1 MSSFAQMTSRV
12 QSLVGSHALAI
23 TAIVGGFVNS
33 RHRDLLE
40 SYDWSRRKNDILIA
54 TEVDKTAGTIDVTNA
69 SAAVVGTTTAFA
81 STDVNRSL
89 KIGSNT
95 DSIWTVNTFTDT
107 THISL
112 GDANGTAVVFPG
124 TTATGQTYTMFTQR
138 YSLGTAIEQ
147 IISVKYKRPLTE
159 TSEEF
164 LDRLD
169 PSRTATG
176 DPKYFARASRDLSS
190 TNDLVRIEIYPRP
203 TSAVVINVKIQKAHT
218 DLTSTQNPIVPSGPL
233 QWYAAIDT
241 CFYLAAKTKDEIWL
255 ALAAKYESQAARA
268 LEFELAQD
276 ARKEGVIQTVQD
288 VVGGVPLGNTDWA
301 LDHDV

>member
-1 MSSFAQMTSRV
+1 MTSRV

-138 YSLGTAIEQ
+138 YSLGTAI
-147 IISVKYKRPLTE
+147 
-159 TSEEF
+159 
-164 LDRLD
+164 
-169 PSRTATG
+169 G